1 MKSLR
6 YTRSRASRP
15 RDVNLTPLID
25 MVFILLI
32 FFLVTTSFVRESGV
46 DVRKPSARTVT
57 TKEKNNLMVG
67 VTEEGRVYIE
77 GRVVDIRSVRARMER
92 FLAEMPE
99 GSVVVVADRASRTG
113 AIVQV
118 IDACRLAGVTNISLA
133 ADKVRP

>member
-1 MKSLR
+1 
-6 YTRSRASRP
+6 
-15 RDVNLTPLID
+15 
-25 MVFILLI
+25 
-32 FFLVTTSFVRESGV
+32 
-46 DVRKPSARTVT
+46 
-57 TKEKNNLMVG
+57 
-67 VTEEGRVYIE
+67 
-77 GRVVDIRSVRARMER
+77 VDIRSVRARMER